1 MDGHFRQGLPLH
13 RLRERSLA
21 VSRRFHLKDFS
32 QTHLK
37 IFSLTSPEMQMAFF
51 HLVYMPGHKLPH
63 SIGFLHAAVTWLR
76 MGRIESSSGKSHDT
90 VLGQFVLKELRG
102 RPTINVVLQKLDPP
116 DSDLPTC
123 YKLPRQ
129 SRWRN
134 RKRESRIPC
143 QRGCG
148 IHVTPNEQISPLLRP
163 RSLYASARITSTP
176 LYNLGLHFLGF

>member
-1 MDGHFRQGLPLH
+1 MSLESAHELCPDNSPDCVPPSPLSATLCANSPASPPSPSVWTLYMDGHFRQGLPLH

-90 VLGQFVLKELRG
+90 VLRQFVLKELTG
-102 RPTINVVLQKLDPP
+102 PTIHDVLQKLDP
-116 DSDLPTC
+116 
-123 YKLPRQ
+123 
-129 SRWRN
+129 
-134 RKRESRIPC
+134 
-143 QRGCG
+143 
-148 IHVTPNEQISPLLRP
+148 
-163 RSLYASARITSTP
+163 A
-176 LYNLGLHFLGF
+176 